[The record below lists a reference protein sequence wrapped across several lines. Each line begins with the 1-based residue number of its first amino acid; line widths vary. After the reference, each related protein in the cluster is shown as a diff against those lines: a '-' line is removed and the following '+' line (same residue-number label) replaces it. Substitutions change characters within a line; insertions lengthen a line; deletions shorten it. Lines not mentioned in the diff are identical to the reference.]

1 MQSVVYIEREGESEK
16 KRMKKVKEEKTMLRE
31 TKNSDENVN
40 RVSETFATK
49 SFSLRNALRAL
60 GKENGKSCVYICIY

>member
-1 MQSVVYIEREGESEK
+1 MQSVVHIERERESEK
-16 KRMKKVKEEKTMLRE
+16 KREKNEGKKKTMLRE

-49 SFSLRNALRAL
+49 IFFS
-60 GKENGKSCVYICIY
+60 S